1 VTELHEGERGRA
13 ARFECR
19 HGFAREDEHEIALP
33 GGVLLR
39 EPGFRVR
46 AAVLD
51 HGIPCLAFALE
62 ESRHISVRKEALAA
76 LGLRT
81 GRWLKG
87 LKLAVLDEA
96 PDDTPIPLDD
106 GQSMPLGQLREA
118 IIDQEPGRKLA
129 YVVDARFTP
138 ANQARIIDLARGA
151 DELYIESAFSAA
163 DAEQAA
169 RKLHLTGEQAAWLA
183 RQAGAKRLIPVHC
196 SPRYKDKPG
205 DPVAEAL
212 RAFAGTLAS

>member
-1 VTELHEGERGRA
+1 MTELHEGERGRA